1 MQKHEIVILIP
12 CFNEERTIIK
22 ICKEAKRFGKVFII
36 DDKSTDNSAI
46 LLKKERINF
55 LSNKK
60 NLGYENTLIKG
71 FRYILKKF
79 KNTRYILTMDA
90 DGELPA
96 KNIPKIIKTIK
107 RKKKDLGIGNRSNFN
122 RFSENILDKIFRL
135 KFSLK
140 DPVSGFKLYKKDSLK
155 KIIDKISY
163 NMFLVDILISFRK
176 LNLSIVNVD
185 IISKK
190 RIDAS
195 RVGNKLISNL
205 KILKIF
211 YKILYK

>member
-12 CFNEERTIIK
+12 CFNEEKTIIK

-107 RKKKDLGIGNRSNFN
+107 RKKYDLVIGNRSNFN

-205 KILKIF
+205 KILKIVC
-211 YKILYK
+211 KILYK

>member
-60 NLGYENTLIKG
+60 NLGYQNTLIKG

-107 RKKKDLGIGNRSNFN
+107 RKKYDLVIGNRSNFN

-205 KILKIF
+205 KILKIVC
-211 YKILYK
+211 KILYK

>member
-1 MQKHEIVILIP
+1 
-12 CFNEERTIIK
+12 
-22 ICKEAKRFGKVFII
+22 
-36 DDKSTDNSAI
+36 
-46 LLKKERINF
+46 
-55 LSNKK
+55 
-60 NLGYENTLIKG
+60 
-71 FRYILKKF
+71 
-79 KNTRYILTMDA
+79 MDA

-107 RKKKDLGIGNRSNFN
+107 RKKYDLVIGNRSNFN

-205 KILKIF
+205 KILKIVC
-211 YKILYK
+211 KILYK

>member
-12 CFNEERTIIK
+12 CFNEEKTIIK

-96 KNIPKIIKTIK
+96 KNIPKIIKTKK
-107 RKKKDLGIGNRSNFN
+107 RKKYDLVIGNRSNFN

-205 KILKIF
+205 KILKIVC
-211 YKILYK
+211 KILYK

>member
-107 RKKKDLGIGNRSNFN
+107 RKKYDLVIGNRSNFN

-205 KILKIF
+205 KILKIVC
-211 YKILYK
+211 KILYK